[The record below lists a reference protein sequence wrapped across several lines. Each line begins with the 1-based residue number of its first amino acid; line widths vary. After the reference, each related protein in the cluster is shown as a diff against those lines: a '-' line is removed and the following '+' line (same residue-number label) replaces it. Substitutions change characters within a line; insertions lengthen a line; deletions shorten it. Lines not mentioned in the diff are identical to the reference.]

1 MQNIKS
7 LFWEKKSQLEVW
19 FQNLNFSSLDF
30 IRFISFFGIGFLGGL
45 FFKRWSKYI
54 IFVAISL
61 AIVLALLQGFSIIS
75 INFSTIQRL
84 TGLQNIKDMSSMF
97 LAFLEIAKKY
107 MRELICSGIGFIV
120 GFKTG

>member
-7 LFWEKKSQLEVW
+7 LFWEKQSQLEVW
-19 FQNLNFSSLDF
+19 FQKLNFSSLDF

-45 FFKRWSKYI
+45 FFRRWSKYI
-54 IFVAISL
+54 IFIAISL
-61 AIVLALLQGFSIIS
+61 AIILGLLQGFSIIS
-75 INFSTIQRL
+75 INFAAIQRL
-84 TGLQNIKDMSSMF
+84 TGLQNITDIHSMF

-107 MRELICSGIGFIV
+107 KWELTCSGIGFIV